1 MKKFLSLVCL
11 VLGFTIV
18 AYGWKYEKELA
29 KYLKA
34 NSQTASEVAIAMQ
47 NQKLLRGMSWNEAI
61 IVVCGLA
68 DLGFDSNE
76 KEIRKFYKH
85 VKVDDNGVEIITAI
99 IKANAGGYYIGDIWI
114 ARETNRIWATLW
126 FDDKGLL
133 WKWEIDGDYMGV

>member
-1 MKKFLSLVCL
+1 MRKWFGLVCL
-11 VLGFTIV
+11 VLGLTVV

-34 NSQTASEVAIAMQ
+34 NPQTTPEMATAMQ
-47 NQKLLRGMSWNEAI
+47 NQKLLRGMNWNEAI

-68 DLGFDSNE
+68 DLDFDSNE
-76 KEIRKFYKH
+76 KEIRRFYKH
-85 VKVDDNGVEIITAI
+85 VKVDDNGVEIITGI
-99 IKANAGGYYIGDIWI
+99 IKHNAGGYYIGNTWI
-114 ARETNRIWATLW
+114 ARETDRIWVTLW